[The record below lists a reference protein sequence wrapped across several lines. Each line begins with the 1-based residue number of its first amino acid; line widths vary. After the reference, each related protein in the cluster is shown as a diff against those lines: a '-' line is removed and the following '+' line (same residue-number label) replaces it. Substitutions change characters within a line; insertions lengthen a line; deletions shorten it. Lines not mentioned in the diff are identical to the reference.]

1 MNESSKNGI
10 ISVLGIILVIAV
22 GVGGYY
28 LGWFLDKQAYE
39 KKINELSGVNKV
51 YSNET
56 LGIKFSYPGD
66 WSPVEYT
73 TDGKTIKIFTIG
85 DRGVEFGYVAK
96 LEQGDIYVCDE
107 KEPNGNDKFTKKCTF
122 VPGSPVFARFEETVG
137 GEKLWIIT
145 ESGLG
150 KYVSY
155 EGDHFYYKNA
165 TQNDLTT
172 LDKIMKSVVRTK

>member
-1 MNESSKNGI
+1 MEGNGNKT
-10 ISVLGIILVIAV
+10 VLGIIGLLVVIGM

-39 KKINELSGVNKV
+39 KKINELAGVNKV
-51 YSNET
+51 YNNET

-66 WSPVEYT
+66 WSSAEYESK
-73 TDGKTIKIFTIG
+73 DGTVRIFTTG
-85 DRGVEFGYVAK
+85 DKGVEFGYVAK
-96 LEQGDIYVCDE
+96 LEQGNIYVCDE
-107 KEPNGNDKFTKKCTF
+107 KEPNGNDRFTKKCTF
-122 VPGSPVFARFEETVG
+122 VTGSPVFGRFEETVD

-155 EGDHFYYKNA
+155 EGDYFYYKNA
-165 TQNDLTT
+165 TQSDLTT
-172 LDKIMKSVVRTK
+172 LDKIMKSVVRK